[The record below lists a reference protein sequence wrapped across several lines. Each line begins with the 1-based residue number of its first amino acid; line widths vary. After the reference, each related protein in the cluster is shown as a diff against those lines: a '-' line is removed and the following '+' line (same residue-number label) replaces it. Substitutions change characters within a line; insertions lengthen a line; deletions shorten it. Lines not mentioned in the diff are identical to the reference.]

1 MQAPSVA
8 ALVSACPPEL
18 GRLILKAPVLSTGP
32 IPNGL
37 ERKGVSRGGGTSLP
51 HGTLGRPPMGH
62 TGLRDSQ
69 VNELERG
76 AVLPDPWPCPGL
88 QAAAARGSGA
98 PHPHPP
104 PPTWAPHLSQE
115 TDNGGVVGGLGG

>member
-8 ALVSACPPEL
+8 ALVSARPPEL
-18 GRLILKAPVLSTGP
+18 GRLILTAPVLSTGP

-88 QAAAARGSGA
+88 WC
-98 PHPHPP
+98 PP
-104 PPTWAPHLSQE
+104 PPPPAWAPHLSQE
-115 TDNGGVVGGLGG
+115 TDNGGVVGGLDG